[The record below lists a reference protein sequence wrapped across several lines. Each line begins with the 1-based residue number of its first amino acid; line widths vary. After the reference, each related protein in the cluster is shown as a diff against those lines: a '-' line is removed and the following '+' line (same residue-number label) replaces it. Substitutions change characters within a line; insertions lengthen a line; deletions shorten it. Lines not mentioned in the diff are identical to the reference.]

1 MKYKAILTCGAVT
14 ALLGAAASTYAQP
27 ASINGTYDSAFGSAL
42 GIQTDA
48 TGFGQT
54 YSELDA
60 GYGLIKGGNL
70 YLFLSGNLQNNGN
83 NINLFIA
90 GAGGQSTL
98 SALNTGN
105 QGAND
110 LSVMN
115 GSQFSSG
122 FSAIYGFNVNN
133 NGTTL
138 TVSQYNLLANT
149 SVNTLGTLTTS
160 GNIVAN
166 GTVDNSVIVGFNDNN
181 LGSQAANVG
190 AGSTGLELAIPL
202 SLLGNPGGPIEVLAD
217 VNGSSEGYLSNQF
230 LPGLPG
236 GTGNVGGGGTY
247 SYYPVGGGS
256 GFNFSST
263 AGEFFVV
270 PVPEPSTLALSGL
283 SGLAAL
289 LAIRRRK

>member
-14 ALLGAAASTYAQP
+14 ALLGAAVSTYAQP
-27 ASINGTYDSAFGSAL
+27 ASINGAYDPAFGSPITL
-42 GIQTDA
+42 QTDA
-48 TGFGQT
+48 TGFGPG

-60 GYGLIKGGNL
+60 GYGLIKGGSL
-70 YLFLSGNLQNNGN
+70 YLYITGNLQNNAN

-90 GAGGQSTL
+90 GAGGQGTL

-105 QGAND
+105 QGLND

-115 GSQFSSG
+115 GSQFSPG
-122 FSAIYGFNVNN
+122 FAAIYGFNVNN

-149 SVNTLGTLTTS
+149 SVNTLGSLTTS
-160 GNIVAN
+160 GGIVAN
-166 GTVDNSVIVGFNDNN
+166 GTVDNSVVVGFNNN
-181 LGSQAANVG
+181 YDLSHAAGIGVQQADVG
-190 AGSTGLELAIPL
+190 PGSTGLELAIPL

-230 LPGLPG
+230 LSPLAGNPGNL
-236 GTGNVGGGGTY
+236 GTIA
-247 SYYPVGGGS
+247 
-256 GFNFSST
+256 FNFSS
-263 AGEFFVV
+263 APGEFFVV

-289 LAIRRRK
+289 LAVRRRK